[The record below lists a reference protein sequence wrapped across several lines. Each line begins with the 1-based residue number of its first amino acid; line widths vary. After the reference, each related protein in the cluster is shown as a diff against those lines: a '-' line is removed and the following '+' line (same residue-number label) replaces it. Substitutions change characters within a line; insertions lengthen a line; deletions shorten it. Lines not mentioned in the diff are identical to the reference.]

1 MQKIAMQTGGSP
13 DQMPICRR
21 VYQSARGYENRG
33 LIESHRV
40 LRTELHRVPQSE
52 LHHLLQTQL
61 HRVSRTQLRRGRQT
75 ELHRARSENQNLPL
89 PRRARTFHRRV
100 RTFHHRVQTF
110 HRAAH

>member
-61 HRVSRTQLRRGRQT
+61 HRVSRTQLRRGLQNER
-75 ELHRARSENQNLPL
+75 HRARSGNPNL
-89 PRRARTFHRRV
+89 RVAQSRRV
-100 RTFHHRVQTF
+100 RTFHLRVQTF
-110 HRAAH
+110 HRAEH